1 MPARVLVVDDLP
13 ANVKLLEVKL
23 TREYYDVITALD
35 GPTALE
41 AAETESPD
49 IILLDVMMP
58 GMDGFE
64 VCRRL
69 REVSDRVLGL
79 EAGADDFL
87 TKPIS
92 DLPLFA
98 RIKSLTRLKMTM
110 DEWRR
115 REETCDQFGVLT
127 PGRSSDEEDTTA
139 ARVLVV
145 ERDEALCKTI
155 ARAVAREEPD
165 EVITARCHE
174 EAVALARD
182 SRLDLVIV
190 GAVPG
195 GEDTEMLRFCSAL
208 RAQEASRNLPIL
220 ILVDEDEEE
229 HLAKGLELG
238 VNDYVVKPVDRNEL
252 AARARTQIRRKRY
265 QERLHANYERSLSLA
280 LTDSLTG
287 LYNHRYATTHLA
299 TVIER
304 VAAGTKPVGVLMIDI
319 DFFKPVNDKYGHAV
333 GDEVLRQVARRLA
346 DSVRGFDMVA
356 RLGGEEFTVVH
367 LDTSPQVVARIAE
380 RVRRAIASAPFPV
393 SDPVGEIDLT
403 VSIGATMV
411 RPGVDTPDTLL
422 KRADQAM
429 YQAKRQ
435 GRNQVVMELGL
446 DEEVRVQSA
455 TA

>member
-1 MPARVLVVDDLP
+1 
-13 ANVKLLEVKL
+13 
-23 TREYYDVITALD
+23 
-35 GPTALE
+35 
-41 AAETESPD
+41 
-49 IILLDVMMP
+49 
-58 GMDGFE
+58 
-64 VCRRL
+64 
-69 REVSDRVLGL
+69 
-79 EAGADDFL
+79 
-87 TKPIS
+87 
-92 DLPLFA
+92 
-98 RIKSLTRLKMTM
+98 
-110 DEWRR
+110 
-115 REETCDQFGVLT
+115 
-127 PGRSSDEEDTTA
+127 
-139 ARVLVV
+139 
-145 ERDEALCKTI
+145 
-155 ARAVAREEPD
+155 
-165 EVITARCHE
+165 
-174 EAVALARD
+174 
-182 SRLDLVIV
+182 V
-190 GAVPG
+190 G
-195 GEDTEMLRFCSAL
+195 
-208 RAQEASRNLPIL
+208 
-220 ILVDEDEEE
+220 EDEEE

-299 TVIER
+299 TMIER

-333 GDEVLRQVARRLA
+333 GDEVLRQVAKRLA
-346 DSVRGFDMVA
+346 NSVRGFDMVA

-380 RVRRAIASAPFPV
+380 RVRHAIASAPFPV

-411 RPGVDTPDTLL
+411 QPGVDTPDTLL